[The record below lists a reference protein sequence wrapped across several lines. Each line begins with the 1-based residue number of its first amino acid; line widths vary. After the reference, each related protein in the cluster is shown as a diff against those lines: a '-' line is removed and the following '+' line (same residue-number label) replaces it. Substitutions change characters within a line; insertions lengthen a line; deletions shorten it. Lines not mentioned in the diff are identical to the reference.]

1 MKSYQ
6 FLLGFGMVI
15 FAQTTAFA
23 KTETISINAK
33 SISVQNVGGFGIFSK
48 NVFSKINVPGFE
60 STQELGKAS
69 LPVKTWIL
77 MGRPENIQVQVQV
90 QKTEVFQNVIPLPTQ
105 AQPCRCATDKKINFA
120 YDQSAYSPNRFAG
133 PINDYNLVYL
143 GAYKGQPITQLN
155 VKLAHFDAT
164 TSEVIL
170 NTGVTV
176 SYNTNEFS
184 LQNENLK
191 NYLIITPDQ
200 LAAGLIDFVTWK
212 KSQGYNVVVEK
223 LSSPNTTTSAVL
235 NLVQDYYNRRQA
247 DFVMIIGDD
256 KAVPMNVVKTSGD
269 SKTPSDLKYFLM
281 DGPDDLI
288 PDIYSSRVVASQA
301 SEVKMKLAKA
311 IEFEKRAFV
320 NAKGLS
326 TNIGIASN
334 EGSNP
339 SDNEYI
345 KNIEKQFESKMKFKT
360 VHFFQNDKKSNPT
373 ELNSALSAG
382 AIWLTYMGHGSGTSW
397 PSMNQKYD
405 MASFADIRNKDA
417 VKPIVIDV
425 ACMNG
430 RLSGSFFGS
439 GFMNVF
445 GLTPNDGFGAAAY
458 LGGSVNIS
466 WHPPAIMA
474 TGIAMEH
481 SKKNFSH
488 LGQAILAGQL
498 YLASHWANA
507 SEVSDNFEWYHL
519 QGDPG
524 MNIHF

>member
-15 FAQTTAFA
+15 FAQTTVFA

-33 SISVQNVGGFGIFSK
+33 SISVQNVGGFGTFSK

-120 YDQSAYSPNRFAG
+120 YDQAAYSPNRFAG

-155 VKLAHFDAT
+155 VKLAHFDAA

-256 KAVPMNVVKTSGD
+256 KAVP
-269 SKTPSDLKYFLM
+269 
-281 DGPDDLI
+281 
-288 PDIYSSRVVASQA
+288 
-301 SEVKMKLAKA
+301 
-311 IEFEKRAFV
+311 
-320 NAKGLS
+320 
-326 TNIGIASN
+326 
-334 EGSNP
+334 
-339 SDNEYI
+339 
-345 KNIEKQFESKMKFKT
+345 
-360 VHFFQNDKKSNPT
+360 
-373 ELNSALSAG
+373 
-382 AIWLTYMGHGSGTSW
+382 
-397 PSMNQKYD
+397 
-405 MASFADIRNKDA
+405 
-417 VKPIVIDV
+417 
-425 ACMNG
+425 
-430 RLSGSFFGS
+430 
-439 GFMNVF
+439 
-445 GLTPNDGFGAAAY
+445 
-458 LGGSVNIS
+458 
-466 WHPPAIMA
+466 
-474 TGIAMEH
+474 
-481 SKKNFSH
+481 
-488 LGQAILAGQL
+488 
-498 YLASHWANA
+498 
-507 SEVSDNFEWYHL
+507 
-519 QGDPG
+519 
-524 MNIHF
+524 